1 MELEKYSISIK
12 QQQQQQSIMSAINE
26 YSIDMSV
33 EEQMKIINNS
43 KVNELKSICKIRK
56 LKRYSKLR
64 KQQLIN
70 LLTDDINNLEE
81 QEEKPNQ
88 VFKGFKIVF
97 SDFSDKKLEKYI
109 VERGGEIVKDVTK
122 DVFLVITLD
131 EWDFTGKNKEALDLG
146 VSLWWKP
153 RFEIEMM

>member
-1 MELEKYSISIK
+1 
-12 QQQQQQSIMSAINE
+12 MSAIE
-26 YSIDMSV
+26 YSIEMSL
-33 EEQMKIINNS
+33 EKQLEIINNS
-43 KVNELKSICKIRK
+43 KVKELKSICKIRK

-70 LLTDDINNLEE
+70 LLTDDINKQEKLEE

-146 VSLWWKP
+146 VPLWWKP